1 MKEGKLKEGLAM
13 GLSDKDM
20 VTPKKT
26 EEQQQ
31 AKKKLESG
39 KRSFR
44 RAKSKSC
51 EVMQQPAA
59 EKNTEKAGE
68 TKTEEAAQTQNADD
82 VKVKIEPE
90 DSSMKEK

>member
-1 MKEGKLKEGLAM
+1 
-13 GLSDKDM
+13 
-20 VTPKKT
+20 
-26 EEQQQ
+26 
-31 AKKKLESG
+31 
-39 KRSFR
+39 
-44 RAKSKSC
+44 
-51 EVMQQPAA
+51 MQQPAA